1 MLVAR
6 QPLQPL
12 PISTSQMSHRRIS
25 ARLQQKDDDP
35 VSTNRV
41 QVNGNVKA
49 SKPTS
54 ESGRIQGSKSQ
65 NEKKRKMSEIQVDD
79 AEILV

>member
-25 ARLQQKDDDP
+25 ARLQQRDDDP
-35 VSTNRV
+35 VQTDRV
-41 QVNGNVKA
+41 QVNGKPKP
-49 SKPTS
+49 SKSAT
-54 ESGRIQGSKSQ
+54 ESRQQGSKAQ
-65 NEKKRKMSEIQVDD
+65 NEKKRKMSELHIDD
-79 AEILV
+79 VRGWC